1 MNDIN
6 LYALYWLFEWG
17 NWGGGGGGPV
27 YVYLPVYHNLVG
39 LSYPVGSGERLYVV
53 MRIPVGVVYYN
64 CVS

>member
-1 MNDIN
+1 MTLTCMLCISYLNGAIG
-6 LYALYWLFEWG
+6 E
-17 NWGGGGGGPV
+17 GGRGGGPV